1 MSVKSAK
8 NRAQKIYSTIFCFFF
23 LQQIDPTS
31 ARPVAKALLGIGG
44 SGLLGGLGLGGA
56 RTTTGANGTAGS
68 GNQGVQINV
77 GLQNGS
83 VKGAGT
89 GSSSASEADS
99 GTINSYDLV
108 LGPLSYEELDTNY
121 ILAPEFV
128 TLEKEGFT
136 ISGSGDFVLNVTI

>member
-1 MSVKSAK
+1 
-8 NRAQKIYSTIFCFFF
+8 STE
-23 LQQIDPTS
+23 
-31 ARPVAKALLGIGG
+31 ARPLNASDLEAVIQCVVLSTACIGG

-128 TLEKEGFT
+128 TLEKEGF
-136 ISGSGDFVLNVTI
+136 